1 MTICAAGLNRPGPDR
16 PWSIITVCDRKLSVG
31 HTSVEGMAWKIKTI
45 HPMWRVMFAGEVSP
59 LVALVD
65 AVTDAAANAKE
76 NRLRSFARLC
86 SSAYQAERK
95 NIIETEILANYDIS
109 SYSEYLTLKSSDRP
123 LFDALKQEIEKAE
136 RNWHLLFLGFDS
148 VGIPHLFVITEY
160 GKIQYC
166 DIEGF
171 AAIGSGA
178 YTAFMAL
185 SAFKFNQWMTRG
197 EAVYAMLAAKFAAE
211 TADGVGEETLLFI
224 FKAGDVRRTIP
235 GLVPSAIKELRGEW
249 EKLPRIPNGAAESI
263 ERDLVAAERIT
274 QPVADPLKGRR
285 LKKKNAK

>member
-1 MTICAAGLNRPGPDR
+1 
-16 PWSIITVCDRKLSVG
+16 
-31 HTSVEGMAWKIKTI
+31 
-45 HPMWRVMFAGEVSP
+45 MFAGEVSP

-86 SSAYQAERK
+86 SRAYQAERK
-95 NIIETEILANYDIS
+95 NIIETEILANYDINA
-109 SYSEYLTLKSSDRP
+109 YSEYLALKGSDRP
-123 LFDALKQEIEKAE
+123 FFDAIKQEIEKAE

-148 VGIPHLFVITEY
+148 LGKPHLFVITEY

-185 SAFKFNQWMTRG
+185 SAFKFNQWMSRG

-211 TADGVGEETLLFI
+211 AADGVGEDTLLFI
-224 FKAGDVRRTIP
+224 FKAGDARRSVP
-235 GLVPSAIKELRGEW
+235 GLVPNAIHNLREEW
-249 EKLPRIPNGAAESI
+249 RKLPRIPAGAAESI
-263 ERDLVAAERIT
+263 ERNLVEGERMT
-274 QPVADPLKGRR
+274 RPVEDPLKGRR
-285 LKKKNAK
+285 VKKKNK